1 MTIKIT
7 KNRLRQ
13 LIREELEE
21 MQSGGSPWIHDQNL
35 PRTIDADAQ
44 PSVTAT
50 YVKMTFEDGSVEY
63 HRSMGDGKE
72 KAKNALSQGTLRR
85 VGYGEQMVKP
95 VEAKPVQLTFSWSD
109 G

>member
-1 MTIKIT
+1 MKIT
-7 KNRLRQ
+7 KNRLKQ

-21 MQSGGSPWIHDQNL
+21 MQGEGSPWIHDQNL

-44 PSVTAT
+44 ASVTAT
-50 YVKMTFEDGSVEY
+50 YVKMTFEDGAVEY
-63 HRSMGDGKE
+63 HRSMGDGQE

-85 VGYGEQMVKP
+85 VGYGTQRVKP
-95 VEAKPVQLTFSWSD
+95 VEAVPVQLTFSMSE